1 MRAVLQTLAALTKI
15 DMELADLQ
23 EELGDLPTEVKR
35 LEKEVRQKQQ
45 VVDTTQQQLDEVLH
59 NRSNLHVHIQEFHD
73 KEKKLTEQQFQV
85 RNNREFDAISK
96 EIETIKQQL
105 RDAERDIG
113 IANVTEENLV
123 KILNEQK
130 EDLEFSLT
138 KLNDKEEELKV
149 LSSNHD
155 EEMTD
160 LLKQRGTLTPQISE
174 SLLIEYERIKEYHTN
189 AAVPIRRNSC
199 SGCFNAVPAQN
210 LVEMRAYKNMYRC
223 EHCSRFVYPEDMEIP
238 TV

>member
-1 MRAVLQTLAALTKI
+1 MRAELQILAALTKI

-23 EELGDLPTEVKR
+23 EELGDLPAEVKR

-59 NRSNLHVHIQEFHD
+59 KRSNLHVQIQEFHD

-96 EIETIKQQL
+96 EIETLKQQL

-113 IANVTEENLV
+113 VANVTEENIV
-123 KILNEQK
+123 RIFQEQK

-149 LSSNHD
+149 LSGNHN
-155 EEMTD
+155 EEMTE
-160 LLKQRGTLTPQISE
+160 LLKQRATLTPQISE
-174 SLLIEYERIKEYHTN
+174 VLLIEYERIKEYHTN
-189 AAVPIRRNSC
+189 AAVPVRRNSC
-199 SGCFNAVPAQN
+199 SGCFNSVPAQK
-210 LVEMRAYKNMYRC
+210 LVEMRSYKQMYRC
-223 EHCSRFVYPEDMEIP
+223 EHCSRFIYPEDMEIP